1 MSQDN
6 GQQNNLARTHVRFPE
21 DSEILET
28 RGAGSFTTRVV
39 YRKPDGSERVWTSRR
54 HRKGRGTR
62 SRSGEAESATE
73 SAVESPWFGAWAPGS
88 ISWWVAVG
96 FMLGSAL
103 FALGAISSL
112 WFPAFTSGEIATLI
126 ADWSYF
132 VGTTVFT
139 VAMYLQI
146 LETINADPHPER
158 ARHRSNEKFRWFA
171 WQPKRL
177 SYMEAFVLFVGTV
190 LYNVETGL
198 VIIGVSGPEGINWAL
213 SAPSLLGAI
222 LFVAGTYLQVVE
234 ACHSY
239 LCIRLRS
246 ISWYSATLNFLG
258 CVGFLVG
265 ATASLGVPGLSIPS
279 DPTIVKVAYLQG
291 SAFFLVGS
299 YLMLPEMFSK

>member
-1 MSQDN
+1 M
-6 GQQNNLARTHVRFPE
+6 A
-21 DSEILET
+21 
-28 RGAGSFTTRVV
+28 
-39 YRKPDGSERVWTSRR
+39 
-54 HRKGRGTR
+54 
-62 SRSGEAESATE
+62 
-73 SAVESPWFGAWAPGS
+73 
-88 ISWWVAVG
+88 
-96 FMLGSAL
+96 GSAL

-112 WFPAFTSGEIATLI
+112 WFPAFISTELAARI

-132 VGTTVFT
+132 IGTSVFT
-139 VAMYLQI
+139 AAMYLQI

-158 ARHRSNEKFRWFA
+158 ARHRQDESFRWFA
-171 WQPKRL
+171 WQPRRL

-198 VIIGVSGPEGINWAL
+198 VIIGVSGPKGVNWWL

-222 LFVAGTYLQVVE
+222 LFAAGTYLQVIE

-239 LCIRLRS
+239 LCLRFRS

-279 DPTIVKVAYLQG
+279 DPTIVKAAYLQG
-291 SAFFLVGS
+291 SLFFLVGS
-299 YLMLPEMFSK
+299 YLMLPEMFSE